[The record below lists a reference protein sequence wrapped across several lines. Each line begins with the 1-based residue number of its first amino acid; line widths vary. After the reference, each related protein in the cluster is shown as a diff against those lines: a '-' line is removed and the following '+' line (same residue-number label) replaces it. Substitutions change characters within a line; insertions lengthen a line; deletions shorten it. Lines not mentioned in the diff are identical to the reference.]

1 MPHTKHPAGD
11 EQPGDDAADQPDYE
25 RIAADL
31 AARIEAGEFPP
42 GSRLPSLAAMEEHY
56 GTSLTTVRNAVA
68 VLRHKG
74 LVETG
79 NRRAGTMVAPQRR
92 THRLLWDRYSRPS
105 AEQSTP
111 FTADTATPWEDYRLS
126 KRFEVVPA
134 DAELAEHFGVEAG
147 ELLLARHFVFHD
159 SDGPE
164 QMSTSYVLWSMVQ
177 GTPVADPANE
187 PWPGGTR
194 AQLKSLGVRV
204 AEVYEWAVSRM
215 PTEDEKR
222 GLALGPGVPVLSIT
236 RRMQTAEGRVVEVG
250 RPIVRRGPT
259 TVIEYRVELQE
270 DE

>member
-1 MPHTKHPAGD
+1 MPHTNPPAGGD
-11 EQPGDDAADQPDYE
+11 EPEDSAAAQPEYE

-42 GSRLPSLAAMEEHY
+42 GSRLPSLAALEKHY
-56 GTSLTTVRNAVA
+56 GTSQITVRNAVA
-68 VLRHKG
+68 VLRNQG
-74 LVETG
+74 VVETG
-79 NRRAGTMVAPQRR
+79 NRRAGILVAPQRKTR
-92 THRLLWDRYSRPS
+92 RLLWDRYNRPA
-105 AEQSTP
+105 AERSTP
-111 FTADTATPWEDYRLS
+111 FTADTATAWEEYRLS

-134 DAELAEHFGVEAG
+134 DAELAEAFGVQVG
-147 ELLLARHFVFHD
+147 ERLLARHFVFHD
-159 SDGPE
+159 ADGPE
-164 QMSTSYVLWSMVQ
+164 QMSTSYLLWSMVE

-215 PTEDEKR
+215 PTDEEKKA
-222 GLALGPGVPVLSIT
+222 LVLGPGVPVLAIT
-236 RRMQTAEGRVVEVG
+236 RHMRTGEGRVVEVG